1 MVMATA
7 SATVSKA
14 AMWRFGTVCCMHCG
28 SVAANISD
36 GRLELAPGTQRA
48 LTLRAL
54 RCPRCQG
61 PTYIERELEPSTLA
75 EFYPVAR
82 R

>member
-1 MVMATA
+1 MVT
-7 SATVSKA
+7 TTRP
-14 AMWRFGTVCCMHCG
+14 MWRFGTVHCQHCG
-28 SVAANISD
+28 SVAANIAD
-36 GRLELAPGTQRA
+36 GRLELAPGTQRVA
-48 LTLRAL
+48 TLRAL

-61 PTYIERELEPSTLA
+61 PTYVEREIEPSTLT

>member
-1 MVMATA
+1 MMLKT
-7 SATVSKA
+7 
-14 AMWRFGTVCCMHCG
+14 WRFGTVSCMHCG
-28 SVAANISD
+28 SVAANIAD
-36 GRLELAPGTQRA
+36 GRLELAPGTQA
-48 LTLRAL
+48 VQTLRSI

-61 PTYIERELEPSTLA
+61 PTFVERELEPSTLT